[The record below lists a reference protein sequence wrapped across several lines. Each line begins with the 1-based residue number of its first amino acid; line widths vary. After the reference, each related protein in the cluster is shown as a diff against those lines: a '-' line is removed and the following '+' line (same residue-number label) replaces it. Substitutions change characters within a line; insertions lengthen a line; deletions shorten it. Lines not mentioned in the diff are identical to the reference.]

1 LGRAGHRGVRSFHV
15 EEGVQSNIVRTVS
28 RRAEITPSFPRAS
41 LLFSATILPRILT
54 SDSLSDIDLIHLKC
68 LTRRHPATV
77 QTESLITIAIARGR
91 APDVSGTEMTTR
103 IGLGGMIVTGTGG
116 RIGMDMARSVGRGRG
131 IVVGVERGIE
141 V

>member
-1 LGRAGHRGVRSFHV
+1 
-15 EEGVQSNIVRTVS
+15 
-28 RRAEITPSFPRAS
+28 
-41 LLFSATILPRILT
+41 
-54 SDSLSDIDLIHLKC
+54 
-68 LTRRHPATV
+68 V
-77 QTESLITIAIARGR
+77 QTESLITIAIVRGR